1 MKILHVVPSYL
12 PAVRYGGPIHSVHG
26 LCKALAACGH
36 DVEVFTTNVDGRGV
50 SNVPLDVP
58 VDLDG
63 VKVWY
68 FPVLMFRRLYWSPAM
83 TAALRRHVGRFDVV
97 HTHSVF
103 LWPTWAAA
111 RIARRR
117 HVPYVLA
124 PRGMLVE
131 DLIRRK
137 NRWIKLLWIALIERG
152 NLANAA
158 LIHFT
163 SRVEAEEAASL
174 GLPMRKSC
182 IIPNGVDL
190 PDIAG
195 RFQGDLSGRAAAGEK
210 PSLLFLGR
218 INWKKGLDRLI
229 KALPEIPECRLVV
242 AGNDEEH
249 YQAELEALAVRARVR
264 ERISFVGPVYGKDK
278 LALFHQAILLVLP
291 SYSENFGNVALEAMA
306 AGCPV
311 VVTPEVGAAEIVR
324 ENSAGAVL
332 DGEPAILG
340 AGIRSLISDPA
351 ELQRMGRR
359 GREAVLRRY
368 SWDCVAAEML
378 AHYQRL
384 AKPHSSHSIQ
394 A

>member
-1 MKILHVVPSYL
+1 MKILHVVPSYF

-26 LCKALAACGH
+26 LCKALAARGH

-50 SNVPLDVP
+50 SNVPLNVP

-68 FPVLMFRRLYWSPAM
+68 FPVPMFRRLYWSPAM
-83 TAALRRHVGRFDVV
+83 TAALRRHVGRFDIV

-103 LWPTWAAA
+103 LWPTCAAA

-124 PRGMLVE
+124 PRGMLVG
-131 DLIRRK
+131 DLVRRK

-158 LIHFT
+158 LIHLT
-163 SRVEAEEAASL
+163 SRVEAEEAARL
-174 GLPMRKSC
+174 GLPMRRSC
-182 IIPNGVDL
+182 IIPNGVDM

-195 RFQGDLSGRAAAGEK
+195 GFQGDLSGCAAAGER
-210 PSLLFLGR
+210 PFLLFLGR

-229 KALPEIPECRLVV
+229 RALPEIPECRLIV

-249 YQAELEALAVRARVR
+249 YQAELEALALSTRVHG
-264 ERISFVGPVYGKDK
+264 RISFVGPVYGEDK
-278 LALFHQAILLVLP
+278 ALLFRRALLLVLP

-306 AGCPV
+306 SGCPV
-311 VVTPEVGAAEIVR
+311 VVTPEVGMADIVR
-324 ENSAGAVL
+324 QSGAGMVL
-332 DGEPAILG
+332 AGEPTALS
-340 AGIRSLISDPA
+340 AGIRSLIAD
-351 ELQRMGRR
+351 RMALKHMGER
-359 GREAVLRRY
+359 GREFVARRY
-368 SWDCVAAEML
+368 TWESVGIQMEAA
-378 AHYQRL
+378 Y
-384 AKPHSSHSIQ
+384 KQ
-394 A
+394 AIAG

>member
-26 LCKALAACGH
+26 LCKALAERGH
-36 DVEVFTTNVDGRGV
+36 DVEVFTTNVNGRGV
-50 SNVPLDVP
+50 SEVPLNVP

-68 FPVLMFRRLYWSPAM
+68 FRVPMFRRLYWSPAM
-83 TAALRRHVGRFDVV
+83 TVALWRHVGSFDIV

-111 RIARRR
+111 RIARYR

-124 PRGMLVE
+124 PRGMLVWG
-131 DLIRRK
+131 LIKRK

-158 LIHFT
+158 LIHLT
-163 SRVEAEEAASL
+163 SRVEAEEAARL
-174 GLPMRKSC
+174 GLPVRKSC
-182 IIPNGVDL
+182 VIPNGVDM

-195 RFQGDLSGRAAAGEK
+195 GFRGDFSGRAATGEK
-210 PSLLFLGR
+210 PFLLFLGR

-229 KALPEIPECRLVV
+229 RALPEIPECRLVV

-249 YQAELEALAVRARVR
+249 YQAELEALAVRTRVH
-264 ERISFVGPVYGKDK
+264 ERISFVGPVYGEDK
-278 LALFHQAILLVLP
+278 VALFRRTLLLVLP
-291 SYSENFGNVALEAMA
+291 SYSENFGNAALEAMA

-311 VVTPEVGAAEIVR
+311 VVTPEVGMADIVR
-324 ENSAGAVL
+324 DSGAGMVL
-332 DGEPAILG
+332 AGEPATLA
-340 AGIRSLISDPA
+340 AGIRSLIDDRMA
-351 ELQRMGRR
+351 LKRMGER
-359 GREAVLRRY
+359 GREFVAHRY
-368 SWDCVAAEML
+368 TWESVC
-378 AHYQRL
+378 
-384 AKPHSSHSIQ
+384 IQ
-394 A
+394 MEEAYKQAIAG